1 MLGKPF
7 AALRKQTV
15 IQTSLFD
22 FTFDPPQDR
31 AGDILYVNS
40 LAFYDLMPKYVF
52 NSRYTKRRSGGQSY
66 RTLDKVAYGF
76 TLNGRRYTNIITP
89 ARISRSTR
97 DGGRDGGGD
106 IDMYPG
112 KREQVI
118 EWAVRIAAKRGA
130 GTLLLDTYAGAEFTL
145 YQLQKICAELGHEM
159 SYAQLREGL
168 MVMMKSNIQTICEDG
183 PDQFTASSTLFP
195 LGAIR
200 ERQQNSKATRTYVA
214 FHPFVT
220 AGIKDVNFRQI
231 DIKKVTAYPGAIA
244 RWLHLKLMHSYVFAD
259 GVPGGQTFNLN
270 ASTIIACSGA
280 GPFARPRDGIAAV
293 RKALA
298 SLHAGG
304 DIEANPAERRHLSPS
319 GSVIDVTFDIRG
331 TRTFAK
337 AVKTSLG
344 AHRVVKER
352 LAARD
357 SAKIEAAA
365 ETARRIES
373 AKGAL
378 DA

>member
-1 MLGKPF
+1 MPGKPF
-7 AALRKQTV
+7 AALRKQSV

-31 AGDILYVNS
+31 AADILYVNS

-52 NSRYTKRRSGGQSY
+52 NSRYTKRRSGSDNY

-89 ARISRSTR
+89 ARITR
-97 DGGRDGGGD
+97 PKRDGGGD

-130 GTLLLDTYAGAEFTL
+130 GTMLLDAYAGVEFSL

-168 MVMMKSNIQTICEDG
+168 LVMMKSNIETICEDG
-183 PDQFTASSTLFP
+183 PDQFTASSTIFP

-200 ERQQNSKATRTYVA
+200 ERQNNSKATRTYVA
-214 FHPFVT
+214 YHPFVT
-220 AGIKDVNFRQI
+220 AGIGEVNFRQI

-244 RWLHLKLMHSYVFAD
+244 RWLHLKMMHNYVYAD
-259 GVPGGQTFNLN
+259 GVPGGRTFNLN

-298 SLHAGG
+298 SLHDGG
-304 DIEANPAERRHLSPS
+304 DIEANPAERLHYSPN
-319 GSVIDVTFDIRG
+319 GSIIDVTFDIRG

-337 AVKTSLG
+337 AMKTSLG

-357 SAKIEAAA
+357 SAKAEAANEA
-365 ETARRIES
+365 ARRIEA
-373 AKGAL
+373 AKGTL
-378 DA
+378 DT

>member
-1 MLGKPF
+1 MPGKPF
-7 AALRKQTV
+7 AALRKQSV
-15 IQTSLFD
+15 IQTTLFD

-31 AGDILYVNS
+31 AGEILYVNS

-52 NSRYTKRRSGGQSY
+52 NSRYTKQRSGGENY
-66 RTLDKVAYGF
+66 RTLDKVAYSF
-76 TLNGRRYTNIITP
+76 TLNSRRYTNIITP
-89 ARISRSTR
+89 ARITR
-97 DGGRDGGGD
+97 AARDGGGD

-130 GTLLLDTYAGAEFTL
+130 GTLLLDSYAGAEFTL

-168 MVMMKSNIQTICEDG
+168 MVMMKSNIQTICEDEA
-183 PDQFTASSTLFP
+183 DQFTAMSTIFP
-195 LGAIR
+195 FGAIH
-200 ERQQNSKATRTYVA
+200 ERQHNSKATRTYVA

-220 AGIKDVNFRQI
+220 AGIKDVTFRQI
-231 DIKKVTAYPGAIA
+231 DIKKVTAYPGSIA
-244 RWLHLKLMHSYVFAD
+244 RWLHLKLMHSFVFAD

-298 SLHAGG
+298 SLHEGG
-304 DIEANPAERRHLSPS
+304 DIEANPTERLHYSPQ

-331 TRTFAK
+331 TRSFAK
-337 AVKTSLG
+337 AMKTSLG

-352 LAARD
+352 LAARND
-357 SAKIEAAA
+357 AKIEAAE
-365 ETARRIES
+365 ETARRIAAANGTRDS
-373 AKGAL
+373 
-378 DA
+378 